1 MSANP
6 PATEL
11 VNQPVSWCLSEWTA
25 RLLTTPL
32 AGGASFQSVDRIEKE
47 QVPGLR
53 QHRGVY
59 VDLIQGQ
66 NTGRMRD
73 RVTAEML
80 EQVRV
85 VVLWHVNPKAQ
96 QASQADA
103 MDAGDAITQHVTDDR
118 AWHGEWNV
126 KIVSQRRDRHPV
138 STEWYVVEHTYT
150 MRRYARVGG

>member
-6 PATEL
+6 PAAEL
-11 VNQPVSWCLSEWTA
+11 VNQPVSWCRAQWRA
-25 RLLTTPL
+25 RIALTPL
-32 AGGASFQSVDRIEKE
+32 EGGETFQTVDRIEKE
-47 QVPGLR
+47 QVPNLR
-53 QHRGVY
+53 QHRGIY

-85 VVLWHVNPKAQ
+85 VILWHVNPKDQ
-96 QASQADA
+96 QASQAA
-103 MDAGDAITQHVTDDR
+103 AENAGDALTQWVTDDR

-126 KIVSQRRDRHPV
+126 KIVSQRRDRHPA